1 MSREDQ
7 DHRFMERYAE
17 LKAFIE
23 QTGRRPR
30 SESKDA
36 PEAALGRWTTTQQT
50 LRNAGQLATDRLKL
64 MENLGGLLAPRQTYA
79 DRIVE
84 LAEFIRSNGRRPLFG
99 AANPP
104 ERSLAAWLNAQVI
117 ARNKGELSL
126 DRSELLEPLVPAD
139 STRKIRP
146 IAEWVA
152 DLAAF
157 HAEHGRMPRSTREE
171 ERGLALWLI
180 NKRMSFKDG
189 TMPQQHFDLL
199 DAIPGALATRKNADP
214 DAMLLDAQEWCAQH
228 GHIPRASFTDTD
240 ALSTDEENERTIAAW
255 MRNHAR
261 ESDRMYEPSEYSERR
276 QSILDL
282 YDKYPSRAEFN
293 EFVARERVRKVLE
306 CADHV
311 PSSTEDSQ
319 THGWIANARR
329 LRAAGA
335 EMAWETL
342 EVLAL
347 ADRLKAHTEHKRDSR
362 LEELS
367 EFVKVNG
374 RMPGFAKLAP
384 KDEKNLAFWVKRRLD
399 GSRTAGGA
407 EIRETITELIAECS
421 RIAAAAKTVE
431 PPKKRRANLDRE
443 NAECAEVMV
452 ALTEAGHIPGSASR
466 VYAWLVKHRKL
477 RAAGVPISDEISR
490 VLEYADTLKSA
501 REVRHERRLV
511 DYTEFLSR
519 FGRHPSPA
527 GEKTEASLANWAG
540 GVLRGVVNAGPDVS
554 ASLRLLQE
562 DSNLPSTNVPEIT
575 STGWSQSWEMIVDA
589 YAQGERI
596 ATLYEVAESP
606 KRFLNRL
613 RDAVTDEHEQS
624 RADAIPAEIRSL
636 RQLIQDDVDRGLVY
650 GGQEPESVRR
660 SMVLKHRFHWLHSL
674 AADLYKEICPEVI
687 LNVDY
692 PMSCHS
698 PYLDYGVFAVYG
710 MLEGLSADLA
720 EPLSPAEARVVEDLE
735 RFLSGAPASARRSGV
750 CFVLGALRQLNRA
763 PGRQLY
769 AREYDLGRARFRE
782 FLDESDYLD
791 WPVPAETVSA
801 LLGGGSWNG
810 ALTAVGLSPIL
821 QARNWQGQDFIRAA
835 LDFSETAS
843 ELDHSPE
850 TEFAYDDWVKQQAVR
865 GVERPSLLSMHAEFG
880 VLSNGLRLVAGSTDL
895 AGEDPAGDFENE
907 WRRVQHEVSETV
919 SETPEGVSFE
929 IRVVEEGEDLDIP
942 LFATATIT
950 AKGADCS
957 FPSALV
963 VGTEDWPQDVRRMLE
978 LGWAAVRDANDV
990 WIKESVPLGDIAS
1003 TLLAGLRECR
1013 GVTNPAQLRWSKKL
1027 PSGEARTSSPSNGQ
1041 GEWQRLATEGSGQV
1055 ILWADAVESLTDELL
1070 WLKDDDFLSIEYGYG
1085 TGEDC
1090 APYAQATP
1098 RESGLS
1104 LELVSEEFL
1113 SADVWPLNSDFL
1125 VSAGWETPTG
1135 ENPNWHVTD
1144 VPRESAA
1151 KKLLD
1156 GLRIGR
1162 ECRDA
1167 GLLRWHLAV
1176 FPPEVDASDD

>member
-1 MSREDQ
+1 MSSEKQ
-7 DHRFMERYAE
+7 EHRFMERYGE

-30 SESKDA
+30 AESKDTA
-36 PEAALGRWTTTQQT
+36 EAALGRWAISQQT
-50 LRNAGQLATDRLKL
+50 LRNAGNLAADRLKL
-64 MENLGGLLAPRQTYA
+64 IEDLGDALTPRQTYV
-79 DRIVE
+79 DRITE
-84 LAEFIRSNGRRPLFG
+84 LAEFIRSNGRRPLYG
-99 AANPP
+99 AVNPS
-104 ERSLAAWLNAQVI
+104 ERSLAAWLNFQVI
-117 ARNKGELSL
+117 ARNKGELSAE
-126 DRSELLEPLVPAD
+126 RSDMLEPLVPAS
-139 STRKIRP
+139 STRRIRP
-146 IAEWVA
+146 LAEWVA
-152 DLAAF
+152 DLEAF
-157 HAEHGRMPRSTREE
+157 HAEHGRMPLSTREE

-189 TMPQQHFDLL
+189 TMPQDDIKLL
-199 DAIPGALATRKNADP
+199 SAVPGALATRKNADP
-214 DAMLLDAQEWCAQH
+214 DAMLLEAQEWCAQH
-228 GHIPRASFTDTD
+228 GHIPRASFADTG
-240 ALSTDEENERTIAAW
+240 ALSLDEEKERTIAAW

-261 ESDRMYEPSEYSERR
+261 ESTRAYEPSEYAERR

-282 YDKYPSRAEFN
+282 YDKYPSRTEFN
-293 EFVARERVRKVLE
+293 EIVARERVRKVLE
-306 CADHV
+306 RADHV

-329 LRAAGA
+329 LRAAGT
-335 EMAWETL
+335 EMAPETL

-347 ADRLKAHTEHKRDSR
+347 ADQLKAHTEHKRDAR
-362 LEELS
+362 LEQLN

-384 KDEKNLAFWVKRRLD
+384 KEEKNLAFWVKRRLD
-399 GSRTAGGA
+399 GSRTTGGV
-407 EIRETITELIAECS
+407 EINEKITELIAECS
-421 RIAAAAKTVE
+421 RIAEAAKTVE
-431 PPKKRRANLDRE
+431 PIRKRQANLDRE
-443 NAECAEVMV
+443 NAECAEVMA
-452 ALTEAGHIPGSASR
+452 ALTEAGHIPGSASPL
-466 VYAWLVKHRKL
+466 YAWLVKHRKL
-477 RAAGVPISDEISR
+477 RAAGASISNEISR

-501 REVRHERRLV
+501 REIRHERRLV

-519 FGRHPSPA
+519 FGRLPTPG
-527 GEKTEASLANWAG
+527 GEKAEASLANWAS
-540 GVLRGVVNAGPDVS
+540 GVLRGVVNAGPDVD

-562 DSNLPSTNVPEIT
+562 NSTRQKDESEGS
-575 STGWSQSWEMIVDA
+575 STGLSRHWAEIEDA
-589 YAQGERI
+589 YAKGEQI
-596 ATLYEVAESP
+596 AHLYVDAGSP
-606 KRFLNRL
+606 KQFLDRL
-613 RDAVTDEHEQS
+613 RGVVTVEDEQR
-624 RADAIPAEIRSL
+624 RADAIASEIRAL
-636 RQLIQDDVDRGLVY
+636 RQLIQEDVDRGLVC

-660 SMVLKHRFHWLHSL
+660 SMVLKHRFHWLHNS
-674 AADLYKEICPEVI
+674 ATDVYEEIWQKVG

-692 PMSCHS
+692 PVSCYS

-710 MLEGLSADLA
+710 MLQGLSADLS

-735 RFLSGAPASARRSGV
+735 RFLSGAPASKRRSAV
-750 CFVLGALRQLNRA
+750 CFVLGALRQLNPA

-782 FLDESDYLD
+782 LLDVSDYSD

-810 ALTAVGLSPIL
+810 ALAAVGLPPIL

-843 ELDHSPE
+843 ELDHSLE
-850 TEFAYDDWVKQQAVR
+850 AEFAYDDWVKQQLVR
-865 GVERPSLLSMHAEFG
+865 GMERPSLLSMHTEFG
-880 VLSNGLRLVAGSTDL
+880 VLSNGLRLVAESTDL
-895 AGEDPAGDFENE
+895 TREDAAEDSEDE
-907 WRRVQHEVSETV
+907 WRRVQHLLAETV
-919 SETPEGVSFE
+919 SRTPEGASLE
-929 IRVVEEGEDLDIP
+929 LRVVEQGDDLDSP

-950 AKGADCS
+950 ADGAECS
-957 FPSALV
+957 FPSNLV
-963 VGTEDWPQDVRRMLE
+963 VETKDWPQDVRRMLE
-978 LGWAAVRDANDV
+978 LGWTPAREHYDA
-990 WIKESVPLGDIAS
+990 WTKESVPLGDIAS
-1003 TLLAGLRECR
+1003 ALISALRECR
-1013 GVTNPAQLRWSKKL
+1013 GVTNPAQLTWSANL
-1027 PSGEARTSSPSNGQ
+1027 PSGGRDTSGPSADQGGLQSLAWEEPGQ
-1041 GEWQRLATEGSGQV
+1041 G

-1070 WLKDDDFLSIEYGYG
+1070 WLKEDDFVSIEYGYG

-1125 VSAGWETPTG
+1125 VSAGWRAPTG

-1167 GLLRWHLAV
+1167 GLLRWHLAIL
-1176 FPPEVDASDD
+1176 PPDVDASDD